1 MGEEL
6 FQRKMKEADEVQI
19 NIGFP
24 IVEVRV
30 SLYLD
35 GKIHRF
41 HSKTPTW
48 RFEQFLVLKLNLKHF
63 SFVFVKIE
71 TLRASQ
77 SYV

>member
-41 HSKTPTW
+41 HSKTPT
-48 RFEQFLVLKLNLKHF
+48 
-63 SFVFVKIE
+63 
-71 TLRASQ
+71 
-77 SYV
+77 